1 MDLIASGAVVMP
13 ILRINLSNL
22 LLSCA
27 LLEL

>member
-1 MDLIASGAVVMP
+1 MDLIASGAVVLS